1 MSIKLTMLAMPCPE
15 KRTVYYT
22 TLHDSDK
29 LLKLLCMK
37 LIGIMKQIHQR
48 MPPVLAGMLMV
59 FLAGSLL
66 AGLAWAIFGLNPGNP
81 ALEQASAMASSGFP
95 EPVLPG
101 LPGFT
106 PLEALDG
113 PIRIGIQPGH
123 WRIDELPDNLARL
136 RTSTGAAYGTLRELD
151 LNMAVSRLLVD
162 ALNAEGYQAE
172 LVPAAIPAGYRA
184 DLFVSVH
191 ADRADRPDRRGWKL
205 SPPWRPSRRSSELAE
220 AFSAAFRESG
230 LPQDHNGITANM
242 RGYFGFSWWRYDNV
256 LSPYTPAVLV
266 EMGFMGNAADLA
278 RMRDQPEF
286 YAEIMYRGIQLYL
299 AKYDRTD
306 LDSLTPVLHLPR
318 YAGVDGVKARSMPSF
333 GSAVVET
340 YEAGRRLMPVDTA
353 GEGWYEVF
361 SRGLW
366 RGVWIHESELE

>member
-1 MSIKLTMLAMPCPE
+1 MKPKGLKNNLYHPLSLASAL
-15 KRTVYYT
+15 VVVFVI
-22 TLHDSDK
+22 SS
-29 LLKLLCMK
+29 
-37 LIGIMKQIHQR
+37 
-48 MPPVLAGMLMV
+48 VLAV
-59 FLAGSLL
+59 LAWGSFDRTADGSLQ
-66 AGLAWAIFGLNPGNP
+66 
-81 ALEQASAMASSGFP
+81 EQASAMSSSGFP

-151 LNMAVSRLLVD
+151 LNMAVSRVLVD
-162 ALNAEGYQAE
+162 TLNAAGYQAE
-172 LVPAAIPAGYRA
+172 LVPAAVPAGYRA
-184 DLFVSVH
+184 DVFVSVH

-220 AFSAAFRESG
+220 AFTAAFLESG
-230 LPQDHNGITANM
+230 LPQDHGGITANM

-256 LSPYTPAVLV
+256 MSPYTPAVLV
-266 EMGFMGNAADLA
+266 EMGFMGNAADRA
-278 RMRDQPEF
+278 RMLDQPEL
-286 YAEIMYRGIQLYL
+286 YAAIMQRGIELYL
-299 AKYDRTD
+299 QTHDRTD

-318 YAGVDGVKARSMPSF
+318 YAGASGVKARALPSF
-333 GSAVVET
+333 GSAVLEH
-340 YEAGRRLMPVDTA
+340 YEVGRRFVPVDTA
-353 GEGWYEVF
+353 GDGWYEIF

-366 RGVWIHESELE
+366 RGVWIHESELD

>member
-1 MSIKLTMLAMPCPE
+1 MSTKLVRYVIS
-15 KRTVYYT
+15 KR
-22 TLHDSDK
+22 
-29 LLKLLCMK
+29 LLL
-37 LIGIMKQIHQR
+37 
-48 MPPVLAGMLMV
+48 PLMAAVGV
-59 FLAGSLL
+59 FSLL
-66 AGLAWAIFGLNPGNP
+66 VLVLV
-81 ALEQASAMASSGFP
+81 LESGRITEDQPQQASAMASSGFP

-106 PLEALDG
+106 PLEALSG

-123 WRIDELPDNLARL
+123 WRIDELPDELARL
-136 RTSTGAAYGTLRELD
+136 RTSTGAAYGSLRELD

-162 ALNAEGYQAE
+162 SLNAAGYQAE

-220 AFSAAFRESG
+220 SMSAAFRESG
-230 LPQDHNGITANM
+230 LPQDYNGITANM
-242 RGYFGFSWWRYDNV
+242 RGYFGFSWWRFSNA

-266 EMGFMGNAADLA
+266 EMGFMGNEADRL
-278 RMRDQPEF
+278 RMRDRPDF
-286 YAEIMYRGIQLYL
+286 YADIMLEGIESFLE
-299 AKYDRTD
+299 AYDRED
-306 LDSLTPVLHLPR
+306 LDALTPVLHPVR
-318 YAGVDGVKARSMPSF
+318 YAGAEGVAARGSPSF
-333 GSAVVET
+333 GSAVLER

-353 GEGWYEVF
+353 GDGWYEVF

-366 RGVWIHESELE
+366 RGVWIHESELD

>member
-1 MSIKLTMLAMPCPE
+1 M
-15 KRTVYYT
+15 
-22 TLHDSDK
+22 
-29 LLKLLCMK
+29 
-37 LIGIMKQIHQR
+37 MKQLYQK
-48 MPPVLAGMLMV
+48 MPLVLAAMLMV
-59 FLAGSLL
+59 VLAAGLL
-66 AGLAWAIFGLNPGNP
+66 TGLAWAVFGRNTGNP
-81 ALEQASAMASSGFP
+81 ALEQASAMDSSGFP

-162 ALNAEGYQAE
+162 SLNAAGYQAE
-172 LVPAAIPAGYRA
+172 LVPAAVPAGYRA
-184 DLFVSVH
+184 DVFVSVH

-220 AFSAAFRESG
+220 AFTAAFRESG
-230 LPQDHNGITANM
+230 LPEDKNGITANM

-256 LSPYTPAVLV
+256 MSPYTPAVLV
-266 EMGFMGNAADLA
+266 EMGFMGNAEDRA
-278 RMRDQPEF
+278 RMRDRPGF
-286 YAEIMYRGIQLYL
+286 YADIMLRGIELYL
-299 AKYDRTD
+299 EKYTRDD
-306 LDSLTPVLHLPR
+306 LDALTPVLHLPR
-318 YAGVDGVKARSMPSF
+318 YVAASGIAARALPSF
-333 GSAVVET
+333 GAAVLER
-340 YEAGRRLMPVDTA
+340 YEAGRRLVPVDTA
-353 GEGWYEVF
+353 GDGWYEVF